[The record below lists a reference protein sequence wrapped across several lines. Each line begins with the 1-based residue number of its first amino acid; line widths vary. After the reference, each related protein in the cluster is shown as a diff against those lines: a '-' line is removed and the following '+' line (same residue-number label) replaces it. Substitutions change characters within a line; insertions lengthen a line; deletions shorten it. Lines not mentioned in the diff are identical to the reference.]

1 MNNPMRF
8 LYLPV
13 EIQKRNKNSH
23 GTNKTIS
30 WAWKCQSS
38 EGRCYLLLH
47 LANIDFLKGNKQ
59 KAHKH
64 KKPQA
69 QGHYSESENKS
80 TVCLS
85 LTSVEPSQISVQ
97 Q

>member
-1 MNNPMRF
+1 MLKERIISLPLSRKKNHIMNNPMRF
-8 LYLPV
+8 LYLPL

-47 LANIDFLKGNKQ
+47 LANIDFLKG
-59 KAHKH
+59 
-64 KKPQA
+64 KK
-69 QGHYSESENKS
+69 
-80 TVCLS
+80 
-85 LTSVEPSQISVQ
+85 
-97 Q
+97 